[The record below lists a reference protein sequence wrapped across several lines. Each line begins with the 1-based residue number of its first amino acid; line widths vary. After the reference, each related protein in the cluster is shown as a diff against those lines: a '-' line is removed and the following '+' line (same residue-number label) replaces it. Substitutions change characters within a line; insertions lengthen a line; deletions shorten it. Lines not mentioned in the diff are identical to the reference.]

1 MISNFG
7 FRNAKKNLGR
17 DLVRSQDA
25 RRGGRCG
32 RVHGRLLSKGRG
44 RDARKAGQGECLVR
58 CRAEFSR
65 IQWIE

>member
-1 MISNFG
+1 
-7 FRNAKKNLGR
+7 
-17 DLVRSQDA
+17 
-25 RRGGRCG
+25 
-32 RVHGRLLSKGRG
+32 LSKGRG